1 MYSTWVLDLGTRYQV
16 TAGIGSAGSFSRLRG
31 FVCSFVCFEGGGKKW
46 VWGGGVST
54 DHSPPVF
61 LFLLETSSRTAVPLF
76 RPGSVYNSSAS

>member
-46 VWGGGVST
+46 VGGGV
-54 DHSPPVF
+54 D
-61 LFLLETSSRTAVPLF
+61 
-76 RPGSVYNSSAS
+76 